1 VHIRHRVAKAK
12 NPGPVRFEGDAV
24 RLSVTYK
31 SPSALLSEFTR
42 SVGKGGVSIASR
54 KAVPVGTRFVFELKA
69 KGVPDVVEV
78 NGEVVQVKNP
88 EAGLHLLTIK
98 YEQPDKR
105 DGLDS
110 LIHRIFEAHK
120 YEKVRKH
127 ARIPIQLRAVDVA
140 GGHYLVRDIS
150 QGGLGVEVLG
160 LQLPRYVKVGEPFL
174 LELTLTLGELGLYGQ
189 VVWVYQGARK
199 QDKVVS
205 PGFGVT
211 FGKLRAET
219 MLRLDKILSLQSLPP
234 PPWKADLAFGRDAV
248 SRMP

>member
-1 VHIRHRVAKAK
+1 VPKAR
-12 NPGPVRFEGDAV
+12 NPGPLSIEGDVV

-31 SPSALLSEFTR
+31 SPQALLSEFTR

-78 NGEVVQVKNP
+78 HGEVVGVKTP
-88 EAGLHLLTIK
+88 EPGLHLLTIK
-98 YEQPDKR
+98 YEQPEKR
-105 DGLDS
+105 EGLDS

-127 ARIPIQLRAVDVA
+127 ARIPIQLRAQDSA

-150 QGGLGVEVLG
+150 QGGLGIEVLG
-160 LQLPRYVKVGEPFL
+160 LQLPQYIKVGEPFL

-189 VVWVYQGARK
+189 VVWAFQGSRTK
-199 QDKVVS
+199 DNRVVS
-205 PGFGVT
+205 PGFGVI
-211 FGKLRAET
+211 FGKLRPDT
-219 MLRLDKILSLQSLPP
+219 MQRLDKILSLQALPP
-234 PPWKADLAFGRDAV
+234 PPWKAGVSFGREAV
-248 SRMP
+248 ARMP

>member
-1 VHIRHRVAKAK
+1 MHSELGVAKAK
-12 NPGPVRFEGDAV
+12 NPGPVRFEGDVV

-78 NGEVVQVKNP
+78 HGEVVQVKNP
-88 EAGLHLLTIK
+88 ETNLHLLTIR
-98 YEQPDKR
+98 YAQPEKR
-105 DGLDS
+105 EGLDA

-127 ARIPIQLRAVDVA
+127 ARIPIQLRGGDVA

-160 LQLPRYVKVGEPFL
+160 LQLPKYVKVGEPFL
-174 LELTLTLGELGLYGQ
+174 LELALTIGELGLYGQ

-199 QDKVVS
+199 QDKVIA

-211 FGKLRAET
+211 FGKLRPDSVQ
-219 MLRLDKILSLQSLPP
+219 RLERILSLQGLPP
-234 PPWKADLAFGRDAV
+234 PPWKASLSFGRDAV